1 MIIEFLLGILPL
13 WTENDWNNLF
23 FQNAPS
29 VFEKLLRTVAV
40 YGFLVVVLRSF
51 GKRKLTQLN
60 PFDFVVLLL
69 LSNTVQNAIIGNE
82 TTVQGGL
89 LGAFFLIIISNIVVA
104 LFYKLSWSKRGDQ
117 LLDRKTT
124 VLVENGKINVENL
137 KKEQITLLE
146 VQSIAHDKGFTHLD
160 EIKNLVL
167 EQNGKFFVEPKEPTP
182 EERRFQILLSKI
194 EDLNRQV
201 AELKANV

>member
-117 LLDRKTT
+117 LLDGKTT